1 MAALG
6 GYISE
11 SRTPTVGMSPVLLAA
26 ILAVA
31 ALAIGALG
39 ILSLPAAT
47 RLGPR
52 CQRTVCLVAAGAA
65 GLGGALGIAL
75 GRTRRRGGR
84 MTARI
89 AVLASGRGS
98 NLQAI
103 LDAIGDGRLP
113 ADVVGVFSDRPGAAA
128 LQRVTPGLRWAH
140 APKEFSDRAA
150 YEQALGDAVQASAP
164 DWIVCAGYMRILGA
178 AFVQRFEGRLV
189 NIHPS
194 LLPLHKGLDPHARA
208 LEAGAAE
215 HGASVHL
222 VVPELDAGA
231 VLAQVRVPVGPGDDA
246 QALAERVLAVEHPLL
261 IATLQL
267 LCAGRLAE
275 RGGQPQLDGH
285 PLFSPLALDSAGNLN
300 R

>member
-1 MAALG
+1 
-6 GYISE
+6 
-11 SRTPTVGMSPVLLAA
+11 
-26 ILAVA
+26 
-31 ALAIGALG
+31 
-39 ILSLPAAT
+39 
-47 RLGPR
+47 
-52 CQRTVCLVAAGAA
+52 
-65 GLGGALGIAL
+65 
-75 GRTRRRGGR
+75 

-89 AVLASGRGS
+89 AVLASGRGR

-103 LDAIGDGRLP
+103 LDAIGDGCLP

-128 LQRVTPGLRWAH
+128 LQRVAPGLRWAH

-194 LLPLHKGLDPHARA
+194 LLPLHKGLDTHARA
-208 LEAGAAE
+208 LAAGDAE

-267 LCAGRLAE
+267 LCAGRLTE
-275 RGGQPQLDGH
+275 REGRPQLDGH